1 MPAES
6 PTRDALA
13 DARALWCGRPQGVLS
28 TLSAA
33 EPGYPFGSVVP
44 LCLSNAGE
52 ALLLLSHLAQHSRN
66 LDADPR
72 CALTLFDPVE
82 GDVQQGRRLTC
93 MGRCQPVDDADA
105 LARYCRHFPR
115 GNFYAGE
122 LGFRLYG
129 FAPERAHYN
138 GGFATARWLGVDRL
152 LDGAAFPAWTEDRLR
167 QLVEDAHQPWLE
179 AQWPDTGTER
189 PLVAGVDPV
198 GLTLRRGDRL
208 LRLEVPAPLANESGL
223 AAAIG
228 NDRFRPSGRPMGID
242 DGDDPDGP
250 TEHKVD

>member
-1 MPAES
+1 MPVAPRSPDTVAE
-6 PTRDALA
+6 
-13 DARALWCGRPQGVLS
+13 ARALWCGRSQGVLS

-44 LCLSNAGE
+44 VCPSNARPSNAGE

-66 LDADPR
+66 LDADAR

-93 MGRCQPVDDADA
+93 MGRCQPLDDAAA

-115 GNFYAGE
+115 GAFYAGE

-129 FAPERAHYN
+129 FRPERAHYN

-152 LDGAAFPAWTEDRLR
+152 LEGSAFPARTEERLR
-167 QLVEDAHQPWLE
+167 RLIEERHQQWLGS
-179 AQWPDTGTER
+179 QWPGGGPEP
-189 PLVAGVDPV
+189 PLVAGVDPL
-198 GLTLRRGDRL
+198 GLTLRRGEYL
-208 LRLEVPAPLANESGL
+208 LRLEAATPLADEPDL
-223 AAAIG
+223 AAAIADG
-228 NDRFRPSGRPMGID
+228 LLRASGGPA
-242 DGDDPDGP
+242 DGDMALPSP
-250 TEHKVD
+250 R